1 MFSAQVLIL
10 RAISPQCP
18 MKIKSLSLKQN
29 SSTQKKAAACS
40 HGHPRAMCCTSFLE
54 QLSSRCAGGLAR
66 LSSHPAPL
74 ETAAVGGGTFLWRP
88 HCPWPLLLLCTAPS
102 TALPAPAS
110 RPTQAPS
117 AVCSSWWGLDGRKKV
132 KVTGGP
138 GPGIAC
144 CEPVLGWAGSVQ
156 ELRVSAGAEVS
167 RG

>member
-1 MFSAQVLIL
+1 MSYENKITLFEAKLFHAEESCCLFSRTPKSHVLHKL
-10 RAISPQCP
+10 LGAAEFQMCRRTGQ
-18 MKIKSLSLKQN
+18 
-29 SSTQKKAAACS
+29 TQLPPS
-40 HGHPRAMCCTSFLE
+40 
-54 QLSSRCAGGLAR
+54 
-66 LSSHPAPL
+66 PL

-117 AVCSSWWGLDGRKKV
+117 AVCSSWWGLVGRQKV

-138 GPGIAC
+138 RPGIAC

-167 RG
+167 RE